1 MRFNKI
7 ISAYL
12 GLTVVL
18 GCSFSAAALD
28 TSGKHKEH
36 AHKGYYKPGA
46 AVALLHDYDGQ
57 TELGERENIMLTLEH
72 HYSSGYISARLL
84 ETPELQILA
93 YSQLDNEKLQTGSKL
108 QIPVQISGT
117 KSGKYYISLEVIYEN
132 LSAQRSLRVL
142 SLPIQ
147 IGNINT
153 SKGANTEPQKAIS
166 NIEKGLVILNAQ
178 EVIK

>member
-1 MRFNKI
+1 MHFHKVI
-7 ISAYL
+7 TTCL
-12 GLTVVL
+12 GLTVML
-18 GCSFSAAALD
+18 GCSFSAVALD
-28 TSGKHKEH
+28 TAGKHKEH
-36 AHKGYYKPGA
+36 THKGYYKPGA

-57 TELGERENIMLTLEH
+57 TGLDERENITLTLEH
-72 HYSSGYISARLL
+72 HYSSGYISVRLL

-93 YSQLDNEKLQTGSKL
+93 YSRLDTEKLQTGSKI

-117 KSGKYYISLEVIYEN
+117 SPGKYYISLEVIYEN

-142 SLPIQ
+142 SLPVQ

-153 SKGANTEPQKAIS
+153 SKGANTVPQKATS
-166 NIEKGLVILNAQ
+166 EIEKSFVIFNAQ